1 MDRPTF
7 LDRRPLGIP
16 NYLAVALVAVTL
28 VALVP
33 RGARLALES
42 NTNQVEDWLPATYSE
57 SVDLSWFRNQ
67 FGGEGFVLAS
77 WDGCTLGNSEQLNL
91 LAGKLR
97 AEPLSPEQA
106 AAAGVAPH
114 ADRRLFSRV
123 ITGPEMIDRLRA
135 RPARLTEQAAI
146 ARLSGAFL
154 GPQAVKGDD
163 NSRTTCL
170 VAYLSPD
177 AVTNNRAMR
186 LAIERLEEIAQTQCG
201 IATSSLHLGGPPVDN
216 VAIDIEGE
224 RTLRTLAGLSG
235 LVGLLLAYAC
245 FRSIRLTGM
254 VLTVA
259 TLSAAASLA
268 MVFYFGAFE
277 VLIGGAKNPRLGKL
291 DAILMSMPAVVYVL
305 SLSGAIHLVNYYRD
319 ASRSGGRRGAVERAV
334 GMAFMPCAIAT
345 LTTAIGLASLASS
358 DILPIE
364 KFGVFSAI
372 GVVAGLGLLLVILPV
387 ALHRFAPPVPSPTD
401 ATQTRTRSLPSWAR
415 SLAEGI
421 CRRHTWVVAGAGAA
435 MVLFALGLP
444 RIESSVKLIKL
455 LDSQSDLVQDY
466 AWLEAHLG
474 NLVPMEV
481 VIAVPPQM
489 CRGVND
495 HPEAS
500 GEHYAMTTFER
511 LMLTRR
517 IGDRIEALQPVSRV
531 LDAAT
536 FAPAEY
542 ESRSPSNRRTHDYVM
557 SRAMDENRDELTEF
571 LRWEPTTSP
580 STRPRELWR
589 SSARI
594 TALGDIDY
602 GQFVGELRGAVEPV
616 LAAYRSRDTLVAALA
631 AQGKQLAGGK
641 ICLVVSPEPT
651 AGDVLLAEL
660 LREAGV
666 NLTLD
671 NQRGQLWTP
680 SLDQLQASEANSR
693 QRLAEQDI
701 IATLDS
707 SITAQ
712 LAQLNDGQTSI
723 IDLASPTDLIETSDV
738 EQIAAVYT
746 GVMPLVYKTQ
756 RQLLTSL
763 QESLVL
769 AVGLISLV
777 LMVLLRSIGG
787 GLASMIPNLFPL
799 VVVFGALGWLGIKVD
814 IGIMMTASVALGVAV
829 DDTIH
834 FVTWFRR
841 GLRSGLARFDAAID
855 AYERC
860 GVAMIQTTLI
870 AGLGLA
876 VFAFSTFTPTQQ
888 FGWLMVTILAAA
900 LVGDLILLPALL
912 VGPVGKLFPAA
923 ATNGIAADAKSED
936 YLLDGPGSP
945 PAESFEQSRTPAD
958 PPAQQVTAGIV
969 ATARATEPAKIDE
982 PTIDEDDLLL
992 GIAHQVDTMQV
1003 DELLLDGVPSAE
1015 LTPAE
1020 PPQYDVREAKPQAAD
1035 TPVVELP
1042 ETELTPANAA
1052 LRAKLRGFRRNTVSR

>member
-57 SVDLSWFRNQ
+57 SVDLAWFRNH

-77 WDGCTLGNSEQLNL
+77 WDGCTLGSSEQLRL

-97 AEPLSPEQA
+97 SEPLSAKQA

-123 ITGPEMIDRLRA
+123 VTGPEMIDRLMA
-135 RPARLTEQAAI
+135 RPARLSEQAAL
-146 ARLSGAFL
+146 ARLSGAFF
-154 GPQAVKGDD
+154 GPPTVKGDD
-163 NSRTTCL
+163 STRTTCL

-177 AVTNNRAMR
+177 AVANNRAMR
-186 LAIERLEEIAQTQCG
+186 GAIERLAEIAETECG
-201 IATSSLHLGGPPVDN
+201 ITASSLHLGGPPVDN

-245 FRSIRLTGM
+245 FRSVRLTGM

-277 VLIGGAKNPRLGKL
+277 VLVGGAENPRLGKL

-305 SLSGAIHLVNYYRD
+305 SLSAAIHLVNYYRD

-372 GVVAGLGLLLVILPV
+372 GVVVGLGLLLLILPV
-387 ALHRFAPPVPSPTD
+387 ALHRFAPPIPAPTN
-401 ATQTRTRSLPSWAR
+401 ASESRQQSLPHWAR
-415 SLAEGI
+415 RLAEGI
-421 CRRHTWVVAGAGAA
+421 CRRHSWVVAGAGAA

-455 LDSQSDLVQDY
+455 LDSESDLVQDY
-466 AWLEAHLG
+466 AWLESHLG

-481 VIAVPPQM
+481 VIAVPPRM
-489 CRGVND
+489 CRDVND

-580 STRPRELWR
+580 TARPRELWR

-602 GQFVGELRGAVEPV
+602 GQFVSELQNAVEPV
-616 LAAYRSRDTLVAALA
+616 LAAYRSRDALVAALA
-631 AQGKQLAGGK
+631 KQSKQLAGGK
-641 ICLVVSPEPT
+641 ICLVVTSNPT
-651 AGDVLLAEL
+651 TGDALLAEL

-680 SLDQLQASEANSR
+680 TLEQLQAGDASTL
-693 QRLAEQDI
+693 QRLSEQDL
-701 IATLDS
+701 IATLNT
-707 SITAQ
+707 SIATRLAQ
-712 LAQLNDGQTSI
+712 LAGGETAI
-723 IDLASPTDLIETSDV
+723 IDLASMAVPTETSDV
-738 EQIAAVYT
+738 EQIGAVYT

-769 AVGLISLV
+769 AVGFISLV

-799 VVVFGALGWLGIKVD
+799 VVVFGGLGWLGIKVD

-860 GVAMIQTTLI
+860 GVAMVQTTLI

-900 LVGDLILLPALL
+900 LVGDLVLLPALL

-923 ATNGIAADAKSED
+923 ASNGIAADSNGDD
-936 YLLDGPGSP
+936 YLLDGPDSP
-945 PAESFEQSRTPAD
+945 PAECFDQSRTAND
-958 PPAQQVTAGIV
+958 PPAEQRPSGIV
-969 ATARATEPAKIDE
+969 ATVVAPEASAPDE
-982 PTIDEDDLLL
+982 HPYAENTIDEDDLLQ

-1003 DELLLDGVPSAE
+1003 DDLLLDALPQEVS
-1015 LTPAE
+1015 
-1020 PPQYDVREAKPQAAD
+1020 PPVSEMPVSE
-1035 TPVVELP
+1035 TPVAEQSV
-1042 ETELTPANAA
+1042 TELTPANAA
-1052 LRAKLRGFRRNTVSR
+1052 LRARLRSFRRNTSSR